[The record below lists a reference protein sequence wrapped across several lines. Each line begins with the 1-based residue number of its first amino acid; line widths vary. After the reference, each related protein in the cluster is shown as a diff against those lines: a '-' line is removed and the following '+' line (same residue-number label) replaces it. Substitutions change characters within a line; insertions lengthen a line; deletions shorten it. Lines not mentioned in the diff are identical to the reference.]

1 MSRIPHLL
9 HVAPAE
15 DSRTRFAAAVT
26 VSGLGCV
33 LHAVASSAEAFLFL
47 SQLGTFH
54 DAPRPR
60 LVVVDMGQPGREGWG
75 LLGLLRDHPDL
86 NTIPVVVMTDS
97 ERYID
102 VLRCGGMRV
111 EDYVTTPGSAQELAE
126 LVGSFDRYL
135 VGSSSGLS
143 LTSS

>member
-1 MSRIPHLL
+1 VTRTPHLL
-9 HVAPAE
+9 YVASTE
-15 DSRTRFAAAVT
+15 ESCIRFTAAVT

-33 LHAVASSAEAFLFL
+33 LHPVGSSAEAFLFL
-47 SQLGTFH
+47 SQLGTYH

-60 LVVVDMGQPGREGWG
+60 LVVVDMGQPGPEGWG
-75 LLGLLRDHPDL
+75 LLGLLRDNPQL

-111 EDYVTTPGSAQELAE
+111 EDYVTTPGSAAELAE

-135 VGSSSGLS
+135 VGSATGLS
-143 LTSS
+143 RSAP

>member
-1 MSRIPHLL
+1 MSRTPHLL
-9 HVAPAE
+9 YVAAAE
-15 DSRTRFAAAVT
+15 ERRTRFIQAVT

-33 LHAVASSAEAFLFL
+33 LHTVASSAEAFLFL
-47 SQLGTFH
+47 SQLGTYH

-75 LLGLLRDHPDL
+75 LLGLLRDNPRL

-97 ERYID
+97 ELYID

-111 EDYVTTPGSAQELAE
+111 EDYVTTPASALALAD
-126 LVGSFDRYL
+126 LVGSFDQWL
-135 VGSSSGLS
+135 VGSASGFTLS
-143 LTSS
+143 TR